1 MSKVSSYDLAQEINR
16 QTQKPKGQGDGWT
29 LDQHL
34 IEHQRLATWVS
45 INETPKVL
53 VVSHVT
59 PGRRKFWFA
68 LAAVIIGIITVW
80 AVGLVP
86 PLSQFGIV
94 QIAIA
99 VGTLALLV
107 ASVYASFAHTR
118 MGINKV
124 GLIARP
130 WPPVPGIGT
139 AVPLNNIRRFK
150 VNRPQESETSHY
162 ELVVLTRDEKSHVI
176 VPNIPLKRD
185 AYLMAMLLIDRVKK
199 HRGAAG
205 GG

>member
-16 QTQKPKGQGDGWT
+16 ETQKPKGQGDGWT

-34 IEHQRLATWVS
+34 IEHQRMATWVS
-45 INETPKVL
+45 ISETPKVL
-53 VVSHVT
+53 VVSHTT

-68 LAAVIIGIITVW
+68 LGGLIVGLIVVW
-80 AVGLVP
+80 AMGLVP
-86 PLSQFGIV
+86 PISEFGVV

-99 VGTLALLV
+99 IGATALLV

-130 WPPVPGIGT
+130 WPPVPGVGT
-139 AVPLNNIRRFK
+139 AVPLSNIRRFK
-150 VNRPQESETSHY
+150 VNKPSESETPNY
-162 ELVVLTRDEKSHVI
+162 ELVVLTNDGKSQVI

-199 HRGAAG
+199 HRGG
-205 GG
+205 VGNR

>member
-34 IEHQRLATWVS
+34 IDHHRLATWVS

-68 LAAVIIGIITVW
+68 LAAVIIGSITAW

-86 PLSQFGIV
+86 PLSEFGVV

-150 VNRPQESETSHY
+150 VNRPEESATPNY
-162 ELVVLTRDEKSHVI
+162 ELVVLTKDEKKHII

-199 HRGAAG
+199 HRGGAG

>member
-1 MSKVSSYDLAQEINR
+1 MSTRSSYDLSQEISR
-16 QTQKPKGQGDGWT
+16 ETQRPKGQGDGWT

-34 IEHQRLATWVS
+34 TEHKRLPTWVT

-68 LAAVIIGIITVW
+68 LGGVIAGIITVW
-80 AVGLVP
+80 LMGWVP
-86 PLSQFGIV
+86 PINEFGVV
-94 QIAIA
+94 QAAIA

-107 ASVYASFAHTR
+107 ASIYASFAHTR
-118 MGINKV
+118 MGINQI

-150 VNRPQESETSHY
+150 VEKPDQSESGRY
-162 ELVVLTRDEKSHVI
+162 QLYVLTRDEKTHLI
-176 VPNIPLKRD
+176 VPSIPLKRD

-199 HRGAAG
+199 YRGG
-205 GG
+205 LGNM